1 MRVTQKPA
9 YIVPTSHSCGSLVVH
24 GHGLAS
30 QTTSSPPRG
39 RSLTTSQS
47 PSDRQGPYV
56 QGNYHFD
63 IDTTLF
69 VHQVILYLCEQ
80 SVAFLILWPEDAL
93 GGEAAL
99 VAE

>member
-1 MRVTQKPA
+1 MRVTPKPA
-9 YIVPTSHSCGSLVVH
+9 YLVPTSHSCGSLVVQ

-63 IDTTLF
+63 IDTTYF
-69 VHQVILYLCEQ
+69 FIKYLCEQ